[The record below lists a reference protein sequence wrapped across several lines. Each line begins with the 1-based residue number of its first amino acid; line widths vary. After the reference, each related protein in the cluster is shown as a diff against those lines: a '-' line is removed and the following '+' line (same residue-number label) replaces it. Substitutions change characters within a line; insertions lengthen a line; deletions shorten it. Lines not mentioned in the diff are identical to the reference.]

1 MFWKFPSGAQ
11 IHFSY
16 FDNYSD
22 VDKIQGKEY
31 SYIGAD
37 ELGQWEN
44 DKVMRYVISRL
55 RSSNGLKTY
64 YRATSNPSRHKW
76 LRTRFNIDAY
86 GNSTKFK
93 EEFDISPTEKGFRT
107 VQYIQAKLTDN
118 PYISK
123 DYITNLMQ
131 LPEDDRLALLNGM
144 WNSFDSVDGAI
155 YKKELDKMYNEGR
168 CTNVTFQRE
177 FDYYCSFDIGR
188 NDSTSMILYQ
198 FIGENEIHI
207 FDHFE
212 NTGED
217 ITFYIDWL
225 KNNGYE
231 DAKIILP
238 HDANQ
243 HRIETKNSVF
253 ETISQSFSNVEVLK
267 KLSIEQGIDCARRKF
282 KNIYFSKDKCGRLL
296 ESLAQYR
303 RKHNPSMD
311 IYTEPIHDKS
321 SNNSDS
327 FRYMCLSEKSSTFDY
342 KKMTEDLNDSYTF

>member
-1 MFWKFPSGAQ
+1 MYWKFPSGAQ
-11 IHFSY
+11 IFFSY

-22 VDKIQGKEY
+22 IDKIQGKEFA
-31 SYIGAD
+31 YIGAD

-55 RSSNGLKTY
+55 RSSKGLKTY
-64 YRATSNPSRHKW
+64 FRATSNPSRHKW
-76 LRTRFNIDAY
+76 LKMRFRIDPY
-86 GNSTKFK
+86 GNSIKFK
-93 EEFDISPTEKGFRT
+93 EEFDISPTEKGSRT
-107 VQYIQAKLTDN
+107 VQYIQARLTDN
-118 PYISK
+118 PHISK

-131 LPEDDRLALLNGM
+131 LPEDERLALLNGM

-155 YKKELDKMYNEGR
+155 YKKELQKMYDEGR
-168 CTNVTFQRE
+168 CANVTFQRNY
-177 FDYYCSFDIGR
+177 DYYCSFDIGR
-188 NDSTSMILYQ
+188 NDSTSLILYQ

-231 DAKIILP
+231 DSKIILP

-267 KLSIEQGIDCARRKF
+267 KLSIEEGIDCARRKF
-282 KNIYFSKDKCGRLL
+282 KNIYFSKDKCGKLL

-303 RKHNPSMD
+303 RKYNAHMD
-311 IYTEPIHDKS
+311 TYTDPIHCKH
-321 SNNSDS
+321 SNNADS
-327 FRYMCLSEKSSTFDY
+327 FRYLCLSEKSSNFDY
-342 KKMTEDLNDSYTF
+342 KKLSDSLNDSYTF